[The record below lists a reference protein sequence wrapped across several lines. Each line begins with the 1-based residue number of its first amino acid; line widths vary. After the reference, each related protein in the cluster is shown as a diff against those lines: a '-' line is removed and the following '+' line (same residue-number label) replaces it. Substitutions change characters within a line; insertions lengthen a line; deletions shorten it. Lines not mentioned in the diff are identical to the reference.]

1 MDLGE
6 FGDAKFRLL
15 ADMLPIVVIVLDP
28 GGGLIYSNRHRLDYT
43 ALPGQEP
50 QTEVGLTAFHSD
62 DIGPVWASW
71 QEALAAGVP
80 LEPREVRYRR
90 GSDGAYRWHRFSSVP
105 QRDAEGRIEFWIVVG
120 IDIHYEKEA
129 EAAQAQL
136 EAVNHLQRAILDG
149 SNGAI
154 MATTADDGVI
164 QVFNTAAEA
173 LFGYSRQEAIGRRAI
188 ELLADE
194 DDLAREAAQLSAELG
209 RTVEPGR
216 ESMVGRARLA
226 GTHRREWVYRHKNGD
241 RLPGEISVSVLRDA
255 DGKVTGYLSFMNSLS
270 EWKAVENA
278 LKESEERFRQSFE
291 FSSIGMSF
299 SGIDGRW
306 LRVNRAV
313 CEMLGYTEEELRRTT
328 FLELTHPDDL
338 PGNAAEA
345 RRLVA
350 GEIPFMQLEKRYR
363 HRQGHYLWARLT
375 ASVIYSAT
383 GQPLHYISQI
393 ENIDNWKR
401 AEAALRESE
410 EQLRTLVENAP
421 EGIFV
426 EVDQRLV
433 YVNQP
438 GVEMFGTASPDFLV
452 GRSLAEL
459 CHADSRET
467 IGQRFRLL
475 TEEGLGL
482 QPQLE
487 KYLRFDGTV
496 FEVEVV
502 SVPFVFKGSKA
513 ALVFFRDISERRRLE
528 EQLRQVQ
535 KMDAVGQL
543 AGGVAHDFNN
553 ILAAM
558 MLSLGILES
567 EPGLDEGIRRGLK
580 EVEGHAQRAT
590 NLIRQLLM
598 FGRRSVMDVRTVSL
612 NGVIENLLKMLQRL
626 LGEQVRVGF
635 GGGVNLPPIKADVGM
650 LEQVLVN
657 LSVNARDAMPRGG
670 HLTIRTGAVEIGPE
684 EAALHSGAR
693 TGSFVK
699 LSVGDTGC
707 GMDAATIRNIFD
719 PFFTTKEVGKG
730 TGLGLSTVDG
740 IVNQHRG
747 WIEVASEIDEGTV
760 FTIFFPAEA
769 GPESE
774 PLPSRP
780 GGQGDLVPKGAE
792 TILVVE
798 DEALVRQGVV
808 RILRM
813 AGYRVVEAANGNEAL
828 SLWPRNREAIAL
840 LFTDMIMPESI
851 TGMELA
857 MRLRQEKPEL
867 KVIVSSGYSMEMV
880 SRGVPTDAGVVYLPK
895 PYDMRMLGAMVR
907 GCLDGV
913 GKVP

>member
-1 MDLGE
+1 
-6 FGDAKFRLL
+6 
-15 ADMLPIVVIVLDP
+15 
-28 GGGLIYSNRHRLDYT
+28 
-43 ALPGQEP
+43 
-50 QTEVGLTAFHSD
+50 
-62 DIGPVWASW
+62 
-71 QEALAAGVP
+71 
-80 LEPREVRYRR
+80 
-90 GSDGAYRWHRFSSVP
+90 
-105 QRDAEGRIEFWIVVG
+105 
-120 IDIHYEKEA
+120 
-129 EAAQAQL
+129 
-136 EAVNHLQRAILDG
+136 
-149 SNGAI
+149 
-154 MATTADDGVI
+154 
-164 QVFNTAAEA
+164 
-173 LFGYSRQEAIGRRAI
+173 
-188 ELLADE
+188 
-194 DDLAREAAQLSAELG
+194 
-209 RTVEPGR
+209 
-216 ESMVGRARLA
+216 
-226 GTHRREWVYRHKNGD
+226 
-241 RLPGEISVSVLRDA
+241 
-255 DGKVTGYLSFMNSLS
+255 LSFMQSLS
-270 EWKAVENA
+270 ERKAVENA

-291 FSSIGMSF
+291 FSSVGMSF

-306 LRVNRAV
+306 LRVNPAV
-313 CEMLGYTEEELRRTT
+313 CEMLGYTEEELRGTT
-328 FLELTHPDDL
+328 FQALTHPDDL
-338 PGNAAEA
+338 AVNMEMA

-350 GEIPFMQLEKRYR
+350 GEIPFMQVEKRYR
-363 HRQGHYLWARLT
+363 HRDGHYLWARLT

-383 GQPLHYISQI
+383 GKPLHYISQI

-426 EVDQRLV
+426 EVDRKLV
-433 YVNQP
+433 YVNGP

-467 IGQRFRLL
+467 VERRFRLL
-475 TEEGLGL
+475 AEEGTGL

-487 KYLRFDGTV
+487 KYLRFNGTG

-528 EQLRQVQ
+528 EQLRQAQ

-567 EPGLDEGIRRGLK
+567 DPRLDESTLRGLK

-612 NGVIENLLKMLQRL
+612 NEVVENLLKMLQRL
-626 LGEQVRVGF
+626 LGERVKVGF
-635 GGGVNLPPIKADVGM
+635 GGGLNLPPIKADVGM

-657 LSVNARDAMPRGG
+657 LSVNARDAMPKGG
-670 HLTIRTGAVEIGPE
+670 HLTIVTEAVAIGLEGSVSHPGRRTG
-684 EAALHSGAR
+684 R
-693 TGSFVK
+693 FVK

-747 WIEVASEIDEGTV
+747 WIEVASEIDQGTV
-760 FTIFFPAEA
+760 FTIFFPVETA
-769 GPESE
+769 PEE
-774 PLPSRP
+774 VRLPERPEGKAPAPL
-780 GGQGDLVPKGAE
+780 LKGAE

-798 DEALVRQGVV
+798 DESLVRQGVV

-828 SLWPRNREAIAL
+828 SLWPKYRREIAL

-857 MRLRQEKPEL
+857 ERLRQEKPEL

-880 SRGVPTDAGVVYLPK
+880 SRGVPTDAGIVYLPK
-895 PYDMRMLGAMVR
+895 PYDMRALGTMVR

-913 GKVP
+913 GQG